1 MVKKMKVSINKS
13 LSIFVIA
20 LFCCSLLF
28 GESYLGT
35 KAPAEPKAVG
45 DIVFNDGSA
54 TPYKSKLK
62 LSDEQKKAAIAV
74 IFYVGTDCSDDG
86 SNRILGVGLNYSP
99 SKLPYCDMEASSRF
113 DSINTIYDTKNGSQ
127 NLEKIGEWL
136 IAHDKIDD
144 TGDALKYPAFYFAKN
159 YIEYVPYLEDFS
171 EGWYLPSKEEM
182 SKIYKKRNTINNVCK
197 LCDLPVLKDIGFW
210 TSTQSYNEK
219 VIFDISA
226 NAFMLNPVNGYCSEL
241 GVDKNNFT
249 YACVIRDFN

>member
-86 SNRILGVGLNYSP
+86 SNRTLGLGLKYSP

-241 GVDKNNFT
+241 GVDKNNFA
-249 YACVIRDFN
+249 YAFAIREFN